1 MQHTCG
7 ARQAGTSDA
16 REGEGECSDPARS
29 VEPVEIRIR
38 HPGLAVACRR
48 SRPWFWRLG
57 ELADVLASRELSPSI
72 SSSWSTAVLVVRARW
87 IFIDDLISCPRAQQA
102 ILGSSRCFALS
113 ILVLVGTSRRSCAVD
128 LFAPHHRPQRSRAQ
142 PSEAADSPSP
152 SRAQQHRS
160 SARRSGGRHC
170 HKSK

>member
-16 REGEGECSDPARS
+16 REGEGERPDPARL

-48 SRPWFWRLG
+48 SRSWFWRLG

-102 ILGSSRCFALS
+102 ILGSSRSFALG
-113 ILVLVGTSRRSCAVD
+113 ILVLVGTSLARRRSFCPASSTR
-128 LFAPHHRPQRSRAQ
+128 AQSRAALAG
-142 PSEAADSPSP
+142 SRIAAAIARAAAPQQCSPI
-152 SRAQQHRS
+152 
-160 SARRSGGRHC
+160 GRPTLSQ
-170 HKSK
+170 K